1 MIKHLTHPEIDKAWW
16 DAALLRCTNRLW
28 YAQSWILDIASPGW
42 EALVDEETGAIMPLT
57 WRRKWGVNYL
67 FQPYGLQQLGLFAP
81 IGSKDRTDE
90 FLAAIPSRFRYWDI
104 CLNESMRSLMKDGV
118 SVTERTDQ
126 VLSVNASIEELREAY
141 SKGHRRNIRSSDH
154 GEIGERATAAEF
166 FELFSRTTGSRYG
179 AKHPSD
185 LVALQRVVE
194 EGIQRDQCRIVSIND
209 GSAILGAVCFA
220 TWEGR
225 SILLKSANTPAGLEA
240 KAIFRIIDHWI
251 ASHAGSDTLLDFAGS
266 MTPSVERFN
275 AGFGARPR
283 VYLRLVR
290 NRLPAPLRWLKR

>member
-1 MIKHLTHPEIDKAWW
+1 MIRHLTHTEIDKAWW
-16 DAALLRCTNRLW
+16 DAALLRCENRLW

-42 EALVDEETGAIMPLT
+42 EALVDEETGSIMPLT

-81 IGSKDRTDE
+81 AGSMDRTDE
-90 FLAAIPSRFRYWDI
+90 FLAAIPSRFRYRDI
-104 CLNESMRSLMKDGV
+104 CLNESMRSLVKDGV

-166 FELFSRTTGSRYG
+166 FELFARTTGSRYG

-185 LVALQRVVE
+185 PVALQRAVE

-209 GSAILGAVCFA
+209 GSPFSERCVSPRGKVVPSCSNRPIHL
-220 TWEGR
+220 
-225 SILLKSANTPAGLEA
+225 PGLSQGH
-240 KAIFRIIDHWI
+240 IPDRLIVGSHRMPDRIRCWTSQD
-251 ASHAGSDTLLDFAGS
+251 
-266 MTPSVERFN
+266 R
-275 AGFGARPR
+275 
-283 VYLRLVR
+283 
-290 NRLPAPLRWLKR
+290 